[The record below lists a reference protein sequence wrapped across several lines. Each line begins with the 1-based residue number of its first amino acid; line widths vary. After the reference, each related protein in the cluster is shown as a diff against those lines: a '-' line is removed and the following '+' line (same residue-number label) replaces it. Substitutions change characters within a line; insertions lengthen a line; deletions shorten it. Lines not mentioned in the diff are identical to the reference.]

1 MTYNMASDV
10 DTRKIVWVAQQYQT
24 TYSSVQ
30 VAAINRKASECL
42 TSKRPQYY
50 NQPHIMTTITN
61 KTEYL
66 TECLLEVLNNRWK
79 VDAIESS
86 KTVYT
91 QWEMEVG
98 RKYVKVISYLVGDGE
113 RLRGRS
119 CIMFVDKNDGAVYK
133 SASWKAPAKGIRFS
147 ISGLVD
153 NPDICDQFGSFLY
166 KR

>member
-147 ISGLVD
+147 ISGLID
-153 NPDICDQFGSFLY
+153 HPDICDQFGSFLY